1 MSNTERIR
9 VLDVGGGTDS
19 HPDLINQSTQ
29 AKREYFAMQELRAVK
44 LARRNPDGHFFVV
57 DPNIST
63 EQANR
68 ITLENPN
75 VGFFVGSGDSIPSPD
90 DTFDVVELNH
100 LFYPICQANVYE
112 REASIEDDVAH
123 YRDRLMARSN
133 SMFDGRRIDEKV
145 SSHRQALEKELL
157 QLVES
162 NDALLEGE
170 DPRISDF
177 GRYFKILQ
185 ESARAT
191 KPGGELTIAE
201 KRSRINIILGALRTP
216 EGQQFLATHNLT
228 IGSLE
233 VNTDPDRSAYA
244 EVAGQATVN
253 REANTPLILRLTKGS

>member
-1 MSNTERIR
+1 MSNTETTR

-19 HPDLINQSTQ
+19 HPDLINQPTQ
-29 AKREYFAMQELRAVK
+29 SEREYAAMQDLRAVK

-75 VGFFVGSGDSIPSPD
+75 VGFMVGSGDSIPSPD

-112 REASIEDDVAH
+112 REASIEDDVAY

-133 SMFDGRRIDEKV
+133 SMFDGQRIDEKV
-145 SSHRQALEKELL
+145 SSYRQALENELL

-162 NDALLEGE
+162 NDVLLEGKE
-170 DPRISDF
+170 PRISDF
-177 GRYFKILQ
+177 GRYFEILQ
-185 ESARAT
+185 ESVRVT
-191 KPGGELTIAE
+191 KPGGELVIAE
-201 KRSRINIILGALRTP
+201 KRSRINIILSALRSP
-216 EGQQFLATHNLT
+216 EGQQILATHNLN

-233 VNTDPDRSAYA
+233 VNADLDRSAYA
-244 EVAGQATVN
+244 EAAGQAIVN
-253 REANTPLILRLTKGS
+253 REANTPLILRLTKGV